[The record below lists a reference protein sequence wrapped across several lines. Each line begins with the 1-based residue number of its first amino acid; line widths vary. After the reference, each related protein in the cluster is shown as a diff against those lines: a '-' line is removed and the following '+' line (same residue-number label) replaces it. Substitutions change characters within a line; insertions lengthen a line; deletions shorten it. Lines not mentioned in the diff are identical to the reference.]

1 MNYKYPEKTLD
12 MRKLK
17 CCAALFAAFA
27 FAAVTVSAVTPTII
41 KKTDT
46 RACERWVDSVYRSMS
61 DRERVAQLVFP
72 KVVPT
77 RGADSRA
84 VIKRLVSANG
94 VGGLLFT
101 EGTIDQYADMT
112 DYAMSFARDGKGVA
126 PLMTFDGEWGLSMR
140 VKNTPRFPHNMGLG
154 AVADPQLIYRYGAEM
169 ARECRLLGIQVNFA
183 PVLDVN
189 SNPSNPVIG
198 YRSFGEDPVK
208 VGRLGEFYSRGL
220 EDGGVQ
226 AVGKHFPGHGDTGT
240 DSHKTLPSL
249 NHDLGRLEEVD
260 LKPFKDFIDA
270 GCSGIMTGHIAL
282 PALDPSGTPA
292 SLSKKIST
300 ELLRDKMGFEG
311 LIYTDALG
319 MKGATVEGRNNA
331 LMALEAGA
339 DVLLSPLNP
348 VDDIDFIAAA
358 LKSGKLSRKTLEDRC
373 RRVLTYK
380 YALGLSKPVT
390 IDTKGL
396 AGAINSPEADML
408 NRELAA
414 ASMTVIYNRD
424 DLLPIGNLDK
434 TTIAVVNIGAPADNE
449 FSATCSRYARVDR
462 YYTNGAAFS
471 AETLAKI
478 KNHDVVIAAVYND
491 KSWARSTMASL
502 KDCRNLVAVFMVN
515 PYKMNKFAGSIGKAG
530 ALVLAYD
537 DTPYTREYA
546 AQALFGGIDVD
557 GTLPVNLKGLAPI
570 GTGVKLKKSRLGFS
584 TPLAMGMRPSLTDSI
599 DSIVGAA
606 LKANAFPG
614 CQVLVAR
621 HGNVIHDKCYGLT
634 TAGGAAVT
642 PATVY
647 DLASVSKATG
657 TLPGVMKAY
666 DLGLFSLDDK
676 ASKHIPGLRGTDKES
691 VTVSQLLYHESGIR
705 PALNMFEVMTDA
717 ASYTG
722 DLIKGRPDAMHKR
735 KVQNGAYVHNTARL
749 RRDITSDTRSDR
761 FPVTAAEGL
770 YVGRETYDTIMGR
783 IYHSPLRARKDY
795 AYSCLNFCLLMDM
808 EQRLTSQPHDRFV
821 TDSIFA
827 PIGAYTTCYRPTLHH
842 NIGDIAPTEKDNYLR
857 NQHLRGYVHDELA
870 NFSGGVQGNAG
881 LFSNADDVAK
891 ICQMWLNGGVYGD
904 RRVLSEET
912 VRLFTTSK
920 SPTCRRGLGF
930 DKPDAEQPDNSPTC
944 DEADP
949 SVYGHLG
956 FTGTVF
962 WVDPVNDM
970 IFVFLTNRVDPTR
983 DNAAFSKANIR
994 PELFRQLY
1002 KALDK

>member
-1 MNYKYPEKTLD
+1 MK
-12 MRKLK
+12 KLK
-17 CCAALFAAFA
+17 CLAAVFAAFTFTA
-27 FAAVTVSAVTPTII
+27 MTASAVTPVII

-46 RACERWVDSVYRSMS
+46 KACERWVDSVYRSMS
-61 DRERVAQLVFP
+61 DRERIAQLVFP

-77 RGADSRA
+77 HGANSRA
-84 VIKRLVSANG
+84 VIKRLVSTNG

-101 EGTIDQYADMT
+101 EGTIDQYAEMT
-112 DYAMSFARDGKGVA
+112 DYAMSFARSGKGVA

-140 VKNTPRFPHNMGLG
+140 VKDTPRFPQNMGLG
-154 AVADPQLIYRYGAEM
+154 AIANTDLIYRYGAEM
-169 ARECRLLGIQVNFA
+169 ARECKLLGIQVNFA

-208 VGRLGEFYSRGL
+208 VGRLGKLYSRGL
-220 EDGGVQ
+220 EDHGVQ

-240 DSHKTLPSL
+240 DSHKTLPTV
-249 NHDLGRLEEVD
+249 NHDLVRLNSID
-260 LKPFKDFIDA
+260 LKPFSDFIDA

-282 PALDPSGTPA
+282 PVLDPSGTPA

-348 VDDIDFIAAA
+348 VDDIDFIAGA

-380 YALGLSKPVT
+380 YALGLSKPVS
-390 IDTKGL
+390 INTKGL
-396 AGAINSPEADML
+396 AEAINSPEAEKL

-414 ASMTVIYNRD
+414 ASMTVIYNND
-424 DLLPIGNLDK
+424 NILPLGKLDK
-434 TTIAVVNIGAPADNE
+434 TSIAVVNIGAPADNV
-449 FSATCSRYARVDR
+449 FASTCARYARVDR
-462 YYTNGAAFS
+462 FYTNGASFS
-471 AETLAKI
+471 PETIAKI
-478 KNHDVVIAAVYND
+478 KSHDVVIAAVYND
-491 KSWARSTMASL
+491 KSWARSTMAAL
-502 KDCRNLVAVFMVN
+502 KDCDNLVAVFMVN
-515 PYKMNKFAGSIGKAG
+515 PYKMNKFAGSIKKVK

-546 AQALFGGIDVD
+546 AQAIFGGIDVD
-557 GTLPVNLKGLAPI
+557 GTLPVNLKGLAPM
-570 GTGVKLKKSRLGFS
+570 GTGVRLKKSRLGFS
-584 TPLAMGMRPSLTDSI
+584 TPLAMGMKPSLTDSI
-599 DSIVGAA
+599 DSIVAAA
-606 LKANAFPG
+606 LKVNAFPG

-621 HGNVIHDKCYGLT
+621 HGNIIHDKCYGLT
-634 TAGGAAVT
+634 TAGGAPVT
-642 PATVY
+642 QATVY

-666 DLGLFSLDDK
+666 DLGLFSLDDF
-676 ASKHIPGLRGTDKES
+676 ASKHIPGLRVIGKDS
-691 VTVSQLLYHESGIR
+691 ITVSQLLYHESGIR
-705 PALNMFEVMTDA
+705 PALNMFEVMTDST
-717 ASYTG
+717 SYTG

-735 KVQNGAYVHNTARL
+735 KVQNGAYVHNTARI
-749 RRDITSDTRSDR
+749 RRDITSATRSDR
-761 FPVTAAEGL
+761 FPITAAEGL

-783 IYHSPLRARKDY
+783 IYNSPLRAKRDY

-827 PIGAYTTCYRPTLHH
+827 PLGAYTTCYRPTLHH
-842 NIGDIAPTEKDNYLR
+842 KLADIASTEVDNYLR

-881 LFSNADDVAK
+881 LFSNADDLAK

-930 DKPDAEQPDNSPTC
+930 DKPDTENLENSPTC
-944 DEADP
+944 DEADA

-962 WVDPVNDM
+962 WVDPANDM

-983 DNAAFSKANIR
+983 DNAAFSKVNIR